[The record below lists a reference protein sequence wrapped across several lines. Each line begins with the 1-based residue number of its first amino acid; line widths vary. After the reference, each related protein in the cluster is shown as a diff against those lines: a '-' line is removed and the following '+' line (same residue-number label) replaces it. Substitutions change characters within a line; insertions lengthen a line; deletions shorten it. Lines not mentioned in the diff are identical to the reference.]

1 MCREEKSVLF
11 TVSDDGIYTVN
22 CELFIFEK
30 RNAVMQFI
38 IDIGSSITCCRA
50 KELGINS
57 EEDFI
62 TNKVSVRYLNGV
74 LKEENKEYS
83 KDSYSIKFYEVK
95 IKKLKIGTSILL
107 PNVSIWVT
115 FDSRFYICLMRQDI
129 LDKLN
134 YVYLSNTKKLLLS
147 NKVDDLREY
156 INNI

>member
-1 MCREEKSVLF
+1 MLF

-22 CELFIFEK
+22 CELFILEK

-38 IDIGSSITCCRA
+38 IDTGASITCCRA

-57 EEDFI
+57 EKDFI
-62 TNKVSVRYLNGV
+62 INKAAVRYLNGV

-107 PNVSIWVT
+107 PNVSIWIT
-115 FDSRFYICLMRQDI
+115 FDSRFYTCLMGQGI

-134 YVYLSNTKKLLLS
+134 YMNLSNAKELLLS
-147 NKVDDLREY
+147 DKVDDLREY

>member
-1 MCREEKSVLF
+1 MLF

-22 CELFIFEK
+22 CELSILEK

-38 IDIGSSITCCRA
+38 IDTGASITCCRA

-57 EEDFI
+57 EKDFI
-62 TNKVSVRYLNGV
+62 INKVAVRYLNGV

-115 FDSRFYICLMRQDI
+115 FDSRFYTCLMGQDI
-129 LDKLN
+129 LDKL
-134 YVYLSNTKKLLLS
+134 YYMHLSNTKKLLLS
-147 NKVDDLREY
+147 DKVDDLRKY

>member
-1 MCREEKSVLF
+1 
-11 TVSDDGIYTVN
+11 
-22 CELFIFEK
+22 
-30 RNAVMQFI
+30 MQFI
-38 IDIGSSITCCRA
+38 IDIGSSITCCSA

-95 IKKLKIGTSILL
+95 IKKLKIRTSILL

>member
-1 MCREEKSVLF
+1 MLF

-22 CELFIFEK
+22 CELFILEK

-38 IDIGSSITCCRA
+38 IDTGASITCCRA

-95 IKKLKIGTSILL
+95 IKKLKIGTSIILS
-107 PNVSIWVT
+107 NVSIWVT
-115 FDSRFYICLMRQDI
+115 FDSRFYTCLMGQDI

-134 YVYLSNTKKLLLS
+134 YTHLSNTKKLLLS
-147 NKVDDLREY
+147 DKVDDLREY